1 MKNQSL
7 KGGTDSSAQTSEALD
22 ARDFSIN
29 KNADAITYDT
39 QNVDAAKNLDENA
52 QDFSANLASETS
64 GQNSAPCEQ
73 NSKDFSSVECCEN
86 QKISAE
92 AKDYKDERN
101 SLQTHDL
108 SSAQNFASEQNFAD
122 MQNFS
127 DTSNLASAKDSAS
140 TASCAEVCN
149 SCKPVLCSRCKREI
163 VKQNFK
169 LGCVG
174 FGLFALNIAAGALN
188 FLGRL
193 GSVADKKA
201 SEIRAR
207 QKASAN

>member
-7 KGGTDSSAQTSEALD
+7 KSRVDNSAQTNEALD
-22 ARDFSIN
+22 TRDFSLN
-29 KNADAITYDT
+29 ENADYGV
-39 QNVDAAKNLDENA
+39 QNADAAKNLDENT
-52 QDFSANLASETS
+52 QDFSVNLASETS
-64 GQNSAPCEQ
+64 EWKPTSCEQ
-73 NSKDFSSVECCEN
+73 NSKDFSSVECREN
-86 QKISAE
+86 QKNSSE

-101 SLQTHDL
+101 SSQTHDL
-108 SSAQNFASEQNFAD
+108 SSAQNFAD
-122 MQNFS
+122 TQNFS
-127 DTSNLASAKDSAS
+127 DTSNLASARDSAS
-140 TASCAEVCN
+140 AASCAEVCN

-163 VKQNFK
+163 AKQNFK

-193 GSVADKKA
+193 GSAADKKA

-207 QKASAN
+207 QKAPAN

>member
-7 KGGTDSSAQTSEALD
+7 KSGVDNSARTNEALD
-22 ARDFSIN
+22 TRDFSLN
-29 KNADAITYDT
+29 ENADYGA
-39 QNVDAAKNLDENA
+39 QNADAAKNLDENA

-64 GQNSAPCEQ
+64 EQNPTSCEQ
-73 NSKDFSSVECCEN
+73 NSKDFFSVECREN
-86 QKISAE
+86 RKNSSE

-101 SLQTHDL
+101 SSQTQDL

-122 MQNFS
+122 TQNFS
-127 DTSNLASAKDSAS
+127 DTSNLASARDSAS
-140 TASCAEVCN
+140 AASCAEACN

-163 VKQNFK
+163 AKQNFK

-174 FGLFALNIAAGALN
+174 FGLFALNITAGALN

-207 QKASAN
+207 QKAPAN

>member
-7 KGGTDSSAQTSEALD
+7 KGGADNSAQTSEALD

-29 KNADAITYDT
+29 ENADAITYGI

-52 QDFSANLASETS
+52 QDFSVNLASETS
-64 GQNSAPCEQ
+64 ERNPTSCEQ
-73 NSKDFSSVECCEN
+73 NSKDFSSMECCEN
-86 QKISAE
+86 QKNSSE
-92 AKDYKDERN
+92 AKDYKDEWN
-101 SLQTHDL
+101 SSQTQDL
-108 SSAQNFASEQNFAD
+108 SSTQNFANT
-122 MQNFS
+122 QNFS
-127 DTSNLASAKDSAS
+127 DTSNFASARDYASA
-140 TASCAEVCN
+140 ASFAEVCN

-163 VKQNFK
+163 AKQNFK

-207 QKASAN
+207 QKAPAN

>member
-7 KGGTDSSAQTSEALD
+7 KGGADNSAQTSEALD
-22 ARDFSIN
+22 AMDFSIN
-29 KNADAITYDT
+29 ENADAITYGT
-39 QNVDAAKNLDENA
+39 QNVGAAKNLDENT

-64 GQNSAPCEQ
+64 ERNPTSCEQ
-73 NSKDFSSVECCEN
+73 NSKDFSSMECCEN
-86 QKISAE
+86 QKNFAE
-92 AKDYKDERN
+92 VKDCEDERD
-101 SLQTHDL
+101 SSQTQDL
-108 SSAQNFASEQNFAD
+108 SSAQNFAD
-122 MQNFS
+122 TQNFS
-127 DTSNLASAKDSAS
+127 DTSNFASVRDYASA
-140 TASCAEVCN
+140 ASCADVCN

-163 VKQNFK
+163 AKQNFK

-207 QKASAN
+207 QKAPAN

>member
-7 KGGTDSSAQTSEALD
+7 KGGADNSAQTNEALD
-22 ARDFSIN
+22 ARDFSLN
-29 KNADAITYDT
+29 KNADYGV
-39 QNVDAAKNLDENA
+39 QNADAAKNLDENA
-52 QDFSANLASETS
+52 QDFSVNLASETS
-64 GQNSAPCEQ
+64 ERNLAPCEQ

-86 QKISAE
+86 QKNSAE
-92 AKDYKDERN
+92 AKDCEDERD
-101 SLQTHDL
+101 SSQTQDL

-122 MQNFS
+122 TQNFS
-127 DTSNLASAKDSAS
+127 DTSNFASARDSAS
-140 TASCAEVCN
+140 AASCAEVCN

-163 VKQNFK
+163 AKQNFK

-174 FGLFALNIAAGALN
+174 FGLFTLNIAAGTLN

-207 QKASAN
+207 QKAPAN

>member
-7 KGGTDSSAQTSEALD
+7 KGGADNSAQTNEALD
-22 ARDFSIN
+22 TRDFSLN
-29 KNADAITYDT
+29 ENADYGV
-39 QNVDAAKNLDENA
+39 QNADAAKNLDENA

-64 GQNSAPCEQ
+64 ERNLTSCEQ
-73 NSKDFSSVECCEN
+73 NSKDFSSVECREN
-86 QKISAE
+86 RKNSSE

-101 SLQTHDL
+101 SSQTHDL

-122 MQNFS
+122 TQNFS
-127 DTSNLASAKDSAS
+127 DTSNFASAKDSAS
-140 TASCAEVCN
+140 AASCAEVCN
-149 SCKPVLCSRCKREI
+149 SCKPVLCSHCKREI
-163 VKQNFK
+163 AKQNFK

-174 FGLFALNIAAGALN
+174 FGLFALNIAVGVLN

>member
-7 KGGTDSSAQTSEALD
+7 KSGVDNSAKTSEALD

-29 KNADAITYDT
+29 ENADYGA
-39 QNVDAAKNLDENA
+39 QNANAAKNLDENA
-52 QDFSANLASETS
+52 QDFSANFASETS
-64 GQNSAPCEQ
+64 ERNLASCEQ

-86 QKISAE
+86 QKISAD

-101 SLQTHDL
+101 SSQTQDL
-108 SSAQNFASEQNFAD
+108 SSEQNFAD
-122 MQNFS
+122 TQNFS
-127 DTSNLASAKDSAS
+127 DTSNFASAQDYASA
-140 TASCAEVCN
+140 ASCAEVCN

-163 VKQNFK
+163 AKQNFK
-169 LGCVG
+169 LGCIG

-207 QKASAN
+207 QKAPAN

>member
-7 KGGTDSSAQTSEALD
+7 KGGADNSTQTSETLNAM
-22 ARDFSIN
+22 DFNLNENI
-29 KNADAITYDT
+29 DAIIYDA

-52 QDFSANLASETS
+52 QDFSANLASETREWNPAS
-64 GQNSAPCEQ
+64 CEQ

-86 QKISAE
+86 QKSSSE
-92 AKDYKDERN
+92 AKDYKDERD
-101 SLQTHDL
+101 SSQTQGL
-108 SSAQNFASEQNFAD
+108 SSAQNFASEQNFAN

-127 DTSNLASAKDSAS
+127 DTSNLASARDSAS
-140 TASCAEVCN
+140 ATSCAEVCN

-163 VKQNFK
+163 AKQNFK

-174 FGLFALNIAAGALN
+174 FGLFTLNIAAGALN

-207 QKASAN
+207 QKAPAN

>member
-7 KGGTDSSAQTSEALD
+7 KSGVDNSAKTSEALD

-29 KNADAITYDT
+29 ENADYGA
-39 QNVDAAKNLDENA
+39 QNVDAAKNLDENT
-52 QDFSANLASETS
+52 QDFSVNLASETS
-64 GQNSAPCEQ
+64 EWNLAPCEQ

-86 QKISAE
+86 QKISAD

-101 SLQTHDL
+101 SSQTQDL
-108 SSAQNFASEQNFAD
+108 SSEQNFAD
-122 MQNFS
+122 TQNFS
-127 DTSNLASAKDSAS
+127 DTSNFASARDSAS
-140 TASCAEVCN
+140 AASCAEVCN
-149 SCKPVLCSRCKREI
+149 SCKPVLCSHCKREI
-163 VKQNFK
+163 AKQNFK

-207 QKASAN
+207 QKAPAN

>member
-1 MKNQSL
+1 M
-7 KGGTDSSAQTSEALD
+7 
-22 ARDFSIN
+22 
-29 KNADAITYDT
+29 
-39 QNVDAAKNLDENA
+39 
-52 QDFSANLASETS
+52 
-64 GQNSAPCEQ
+64 
-73 NSKDFSSVECCEN
+73 ECCEN
-86 QKISAE
+86 QKISAD
-92 AKDYKDERN
+92 AKDCESEWS

-108 SSAQNFASEQNFAD
+108 SSAQNFAD
-122 MQNFS
+122 TQNFS
-127 DTSNLASAKDSAS
+127 DISNLASAKDYASA
-140 TASCAEVCN
+140 ASCAEVCN

-163 VKQNFK
+163 AKQNFK

-207 QKASAN
+207 QKAPAN

>member
-7 KGGTDSSAQTSEALD
+7 KGVADNSAQTSEALN
-22 ARDFSIN
+22 AMDFSIN
-29 KNADAITYDT
+29 ENADAIIYGA
-39 QNVDAAKNLDENA
+39 QNADAAKNLDENA

-64 GQNSAPCEQ
+64 GRNPTSCEQ
-73 NSKDFSSVECCEN
+73 NYKDFSSVECCEN
-86 QKISAE
+86 QKNFSE
-92 AKDYKDERN
+92 AKDYKDEWN
-101 SLQTHDL
+101 SSQTHDL

-122 MQNFS
+122 TQNFS
-127 DTSNLASAKDSAS
+127 DTSNFASARDYASA
-140 TASCAEVCN
+140 ASCAEACN

-163 VKQNFK
+163 AKQNFK

-207 QKASAN
+207 QKAPAN

>member
-7 KGGTDSSAQTSEALD
+7 KSGVDNSARTNEALD
-22 ARDFSIN
+22 TRDFSLN
-29 KNADAITYDT
+29 ENADYGA
-39 QNVDAAKNLDENA
+39 QNADAAKNLDENA

-64 GQNSAPCEQ
+64 EQNLAPCEQ
-73 NSKDFSSVECCEN
+73 NSKDFFSVECREN
-86 QKISAE
+86 RKNSSE

-101 SLQTHDL
+101 SSQTQCL

-193 GSVADKKA
+193 GSVADKKV

-207 QKASAN
+207 QKAPAN

>member
-1 MKNQSL
+1 M
-7 KGGTDSSAQTSEALD
+7 
-22 ARDFSIN
+22 DFSIN
-29 KNADAITYDT
+29 ENVDYGAQNADM
-39 QNVDAAKNLDENA
+39 AKNLDENA

-64 GQNSAPCEQ
+64 ERNPAPCKQ

-86 QKISAE
+86 QKNVAE
-92 AKDYKDERN
+92 VKDCESEWS

-108 SSAQNFASEQNFAD
+108 SSAQNFAD
-122 MQNFS
+122 TQNFS

-149 SCKPVLCSRCKREI
+149 SCKPVLCNRCKREI
-163 VKQNFK
+163 AKQNFK
-169 LGCVG
+169 LGCAG
-174 FGLFALNIAAGALN
+174 FGLFALNIAVGVLN

-207 QKASAN
+207 QKATAN

>member
-7 KGGTDSSAQTSEALD
+7 KSGVDNSAKTSEALD

-29 KNADAITYDT
+29 KNADYGA

-64 GQNSAPCEQ
+64 ERKPTSCEQ

-86 QKISAE
+86 QKISAD
-92 AKDYKDERN
+92 AKDYKSERN
-101 SLQTHDL
+101 SSQTHDL

-127 DTSNLASAKDSAS
+127 DTSNLSK
-140 TASCAEVCN
+140 
-149 SCKPVLCSRCKREI
+149 
-163 VKQNFK
+163 
-169 LGCVG
+169 
-174 FGLFALNIAAGALN
+174 
-188 FLGRL
+188 
-193 GSVADKKA
+193 
-201 SEIRAR
+201 RAR
-207 QKASAN
+207 FCQRSKLRGGL

>member
-7 KGGTDSSAQTSEALD
+7 KGGADNSAQTSEALD

-29 KNADAITYDT
+29 ENADYGA
-39 QNVDAAKNLDENA
+39 QNADAAKNLDENA

-64 GQNSAPCEQ
+64 ERNLAPCEQ
-73 NSKDFSSVECCEN
+73 NSKDFSSVECCKN
-86 QKISAE
+86 QKNSSE

-101 SLQTHDL
+101 SLQTQDL
-108 SSAQNFASEQNFAD
+108 SSVRNFTSEQNFAD
-122 MQNFS
+122 TQNFS
-127 DTSNLASAKDSAS
+127 DTSNFASARDSAS
-140 TASCAEVCN
+140 AASCAEVCN

-163 VKQNFK
+163 AKQNFK

-207 QKASAN
+207 QKAPAN

>member
-7 KGGTDSSAQTSEALD
+7 KSGVDNSARTNEALD
-22 ARDFSIN
+22 TRDFSLN
-29 KNADAITYDT
+29 ENADYGA
-39 QNVDAAKNLDENA
+39 QNADAAKNLDENA

-64 GQNSAPCEQ
+64 ERNLASCEQ
-73 NSKDFSSVECCEN
+73 NSKDFSNVECCEN
-86 QKISAE
+86 QKNSAD
-92 AKDYKDERN
+92 AKDCEGKRN
-101 SLQTHDL
+101 SSQTQDL

-127 DTSNLASAKDSAS
+127 DTSNFASARDSAS
-140 TASCAEVCN
+140 AASCAEVCN

-163 VKQNFK
+163 AKQNFK

-201 SEIRAR
+201 SEIRVR

>member
-7 KGGTDSSAQTSEALD
+7 KGGTDNSAQTSEALN
-22 ARDFSIN
+22 AMDFSIN
-29 KNADAITYDT
+29 ENADAITYGT
-39 QNVDAAKNLDENA
+39 QNADAAKNLDENA

-64 GQNSAPCEQ
+64 ERNLASCEQ
-73 NSKDFSSVECCEN
+73 NSKDFSSVECCKK
-86 QKISAE
+86 QKNFVD
-92 AKDYKDERN
+92 AKDCEGERN
-101 SLQTHDL
+101 SSQTQGL

-122 MQNFS
+122 TQNFS
-127 DTSNLASAKDSAS
+127 DTSNFASARDSAS
-140 TASCAEVCN
+140 AASCAEVCN
-149 SCKPVLCSRCKREI
+149 SCKPVLCSHCKREI
-163 VKQNFK
+163 AKQNFK

-207 QKASAN
+207 QKAPAN

>member
-1 MKNQSL
+1 M
-7 KGGTDSSAQTSEALD
+7 
-22 ARDFSIN
+22 DFSIN
-29 KNADAITYDT
+29 ENADYGA

-64 GQNSAPCEQ
+64 ERNPTSCEQ

-86 QKISAE
+86 QKSSSD

-127 DTSNLASAKDSAS
+127 DTSNLASARDSPS

>member
-7 KGGTDSSAQTSEALD
+7 KGGADNSAQTNEALD
-22 ARDFSIN
+22 ARDFSLN
-29 KNADAITYDT
+29 KNADYGA
-39 QNVDAAKNLDENA
+39 QNADAAKNLDENA

-64 GQNSAPCEQ
+64 ERNLASCEQ

-86 QKISAE
+86 QKISAD
-92 AKDYKDERN
+92 AKDYKDEWN
-101 SLQTHDL
+101 SSQTQGL

-122 MQNFS
+122 TQNFS
-127 DTSNLASAKDSAS
+127 DTSNLASARDSAS
-140 TASCAEVCN
+140 AASCAEACN

-163 VKQNFK
+163 AKQNFK

-207 QKASAN
+207 QKAPAN

>member
-29 KNADAITYDT
+29 ENADYGA
-39 QNVDAAKNLDENA
+39 QNADAAKNLDENT

-64 GQNSAPCEQ
+64 ERNLASCEQ
-73 NSKDFSSVECCEN
+73 NSKDFSSVECCEK
-86 QKISAE
+86 QKNFVD
-92 AKDYKDERN
+92 AKDCKDERD
-101 SLQTHDL
+101 SSQTQDL
-108 SSAQNFASEQNFAD
+108 SSAQNFASKQNFAD

-140 TASCAEVCN
+140 AASCAEVCN

-174 FGLFALNIAAGALN
+174 FGLFALNITAGALN

>member
-7 KGGTDSSAQTSEALD
+7 KGGADNSAQTSEALD
-22 ARDFSIN
+22 TRDFSLN
-29 KNADAITYDT
+29 KNADYDA
-39 QNVDAAKNLDENA
+39 QNADAAKNLDENA
-52 QDFSANLASETS
+52 QDFSVNLASKTS
-64 GQNSAPCEQ
+64 GRNPEPCEQ
-73 NSKDFSSVECCEN
+73 NSKDFSSMECCEN
-86 QKISAE
+86 QKNSSE

-101 SLQTHDL
+101 SSQTHDL
-108 SSAQNFASEQNFAD
+108 SSAQNSTSEQNFAD
-122 MQNFS
+122 TQNFS
-127 DTSNLASAKDSAS
+127 DTSNFASARDYASA
-140 TASCAEVCN
+140 ASFAEVCN

-163 VKQNFK
+163 AKQNFK

-207 QKASAN
+207 QKAPAN

>member
-7 KGGTDSSAQTSEALD
+7 KSGVDNSAKTSEALD

-29 KNADAITYDT
+29 KNADYGA

-64 GQNSAPCEQ
+64 ERKPTSCEQ
-73 NSKDFSSVECCEN
+73 NSKDFSSMECCEN
-86 QKISAE
+86 QKNFAE
-92 AKDYKDERN
+92 VKDCEDERD
-101 SLQTHDL
+101 SSQTQDL
-108 SSAQNFASEQNFAD
+108 SSAQNFAD
-122 MQNFS
+122 TQNFS
-127 DTSNLASAKDSAS
+127 DTSNFASVRDYASA
-140 TASCAEVCN
+140 ASCAEVCN

-163 VKQNFK
+163 AKQNFK

>member
-7 KGGTDSSAQTSEALD
+7 KGGTDSSAQTSEALN
-22 ARDFSIN
+22 AMDFSIN
-29 KNADAITYDT
+29 ENADYGA
-39 QNVDAAKNLDENA
+39 QNADAAKNLDENT
-52 QDFSANLASETS
+52 QEFSGNLASETS
-64 GQNSAPCEQ
+64 EWNLAPCEQ
-73 NSKDFSSVECCEN
+73 NSKDFSSMECCEN
-86 QKISAE
+86 QKNSADV
-92 AKDYKDERN
+92 KDYKDERN
-101 SLQTHDL
+101 SSQTHDL

-122 MQNFS
+122 TQNFS
-127 DTSNLASAKDSAS
+127 DTSNLASARDSAS
-140 TASCAEVCN
+140 AASCAEVCN

-163 VKQNFK
+163 AKQNFK

-193 GSVADKKA
+193 GSAADKKA

-207 QKASAN
+207 QKAPAN

>member
-7 KGGTDSSAQTSEALD
+7 KGGADNSAQTSEALD
-22 ARDFSIN
+22 ARDFSLN
-29 KNADAITYDT
+29 KNADYGV
-39 QNVDAAKNLDENA
+39 QNADAAKNLDENA

-64 GQNSAPCEQ
+64 ERNLAPCEQ

-86 QKISAE
+86 QKISAD
-92 AKDYKDERN
+92 AKDYKDEWN
-101 SLQTHDL
+101 SSHTQDL
-108 SSAQNFASEQNFAD
+108 SSARNFASEQNFAD
-122 MQNFS
+122 TQNFS
-127 DTSNLASAKDSAS
+127 DTSNFASARDSAS
-140 TASCAEVCN
+140 AASCAEVCN

-163 VKQNFK
+163 AKQNFK

-174 FGLFALNIAAGALN
+174 FGLFVLNIAAGALN

-201 SEIRAR
+201 SKIKAR

>member
-7 KGGTDSSAQTSEALD
+7 KGRVDNSAQTSEALN
-22 ARDFSIN
+22 AMDFSIN
-29 KNADAITYDT
+29 ENADAITYGA
-39 QNVDAAKNLDENA
+39 QNADAAKNLDENA

-64 GQNSAPCEQ
+64 EQNLASCEQ
-73 NSKDFSSVECCEN
+73 NSKDFSSMECCEN
-86 QKISAE
+86 QKNV
-92 AKDYKDERN
+92 AKVKDCEGERN
-101 SLQTHDL
+101 SSQTQCL

-127 DTSNLASAKDSAS
+127 DTSNLAGAKDSAS
-140 TASCAEVCN
+140 TASCAEFCN

-193 GSVADKKA
+193 GSVADKKV

-207 QKASAN
+207 QKAPAN

>member
-7 KGGTDSSAQTSEALD
+7 KGGADNSAQTSEALD

-29 KNADAITYDT
+29 ENADYGA
-39 QNVDAAKNLDENA
+39 QNADAAKNLDENA

-64 GQNSAPCEQ
+64 ERNLAPCEQ
-73 NSKDFSSVECCEN
+73 NSKDFSSVECCKN
-86 QKISAE
+86 QKNSSD

-101 SLQTHDL
+101 SSQTQDL
-108 SSAQNFASEQNFAD
+108 SSAQNFAD
-122 MQNFS
+122 TQNFS
-127 DTSNLASAKDSAS
+127 DISNLASAKDYASA
-140 TASCAEVCN
+140 ASCAEVCN

-163 VKQNFK
+163 AKQNFK

-207 QKASAN
+207 QKAPAN

>member
-29 KNADAITYDT
+29 ENADYGA

-64 GQNSAPCEQ
+64 GRNPTSCEK
-73 NSKDFSSVECCEN
+73 NSKDFSSMECCEN
-86 QKISAE
+86 QKISAD
-92 AKDYKDERN
+92 AKDCESEWS

-108 SSAQNFASEQNFAD
+108 SSAQNFAD
-122 MQNFS
+122 TQNFS
-127 DTSNLASAKDSAS
+127 DISNLASAKDYASA
-140 TASCAEVCN
+140 ASCAEVCN

-163 VKQNFK
+163 AKQNFK

-207 QKASAN
+207 QKAPAN

>member
-7 KGGTDSSAQTSEALD
+7 KGGADNSAQTSEALD

-29 KNADAITYDT
+29 ENADYGA
-39 QNVDAAKNLDENA
+39 QNVDATKNLDENA
-52 QDFSANLASETS
+52 QDFSVNLASETS
-64 GQNSAPCEQ
+64 EWNLAPCEQ
-73 NSKDFSSVECCEN
+73 NSKDFSSVECREN
-86 QKISAE
+86 RKNSSE

-122 MQNFS
+122 TQNFS

-140 TASCAEVCN
+140 AANCAEVCN

-163 VKQNFK
+163 AKQNFK

-174 FGLFALNIAAGALN
+174 FGLFALSITAGALN

-207 QKASAN
+207 QKAPAN

>member
-7 KGGTDSSAQTSEALD
+7 KGGADNSAKTSETLD
-22 ARDFSIN
+22 ARDFSLN
-29 KNADAITYDT
+29 KNADYGV
-39 QNVDAAKNLDENA
+39 QNADAAKNLDENT
-52 QDFSANLASETS
+52 QDFSVNLASKISERNLAS
-64 GQNSAPCEQ
+64 CEQ
-73 NSKDFSSVECCEN
+73 NSKDFSSVECCKN
-86 QKISAE
+86 QKNSSE

-122 MQNFS
+122 TQNFLY
-127 DTSNLASAKDSAS
+127 TINFASAKDSAS
-140 TASCAEVCN
+140 AASYAEACN

-163 VKQNFK
+163 AKQNFK

>member
-7 KGGTDSSAQTSEALD
+7 KSGADNSAQTSEALD
-22 ARDFSIN
+22 ARDFSLN
-29 KNADAITYDT
+29 KNADYGV
-39 QNVDAAKNLDENA
+39 QNAGAAKNLDENA
-52 QDFSANLASETS
+52 QDFSANFASETS
-64 GQNSAPCEQ
+64 ERNPASCEQ
-73 NSKDFSSVECCEN
+73 NSKDFSSMECYKN
-86 QKISAE
+86 QKNSSE
-92 AKDYKDERN
+92 AKDCKSERN
-101 SLQTHDL
+101 SSQTQGL

-122 MQNFS
+122 TQNFS
-127 DTSNLASAKDSAS
+127 DTSNFASARDSAS
-140 TASCAEVCN
+140 AASCAEVCN
-149 SCKPVLCSRCKREI
+149 SCKPVLCSHCKREI
-163 VKQNFK
+163 AKQNFK

-207 QKASAN
+207 QKAPAN

>member
-7 KGGTDSSAQTSEALD
+7 KGGTDSSAQTSEALN
-22 ARDFSIN
+22 AMDFSIN
-29 KNADAITYDT
+29 ENADYGA
-39 QNVDAAKNLDENA
+39 QNADAAKNLDENT
-52 QDFSANLASETS
+52 QDFSVNLASETS
-64 GQNSAPCEQ
+64 EWNLAPCEQ
-73 NSKDFSSVECCEN
+73 NSKDFSSMECCEN
-86 QKISAE
+86 QKNSADV
-92 AKDYKDERN
+92 KDYKDERN
-101 SLQTHDL
+101 SSQTHDL

-122 MQNFS
+122 TQNFS
-127 DTSNLASAKDSAS
+127 DTSNLASARDSAS
-140 TASCAEVCN
+140 AASCAEVCN

-163 VKQNFK
+163 AKQNFK

-193 GSVADKKA
+193 GSAADKKA

-207 QKASAN
+207 QKAPAN